1 MVALDVYP
9 VFSRVRIMRCLHRV
23 IIHPIMLPGGPG
35 RADPGIVSLGIGI
48 GLVLIFDLID
58 LLTVI
63 VEPWGV

>member
-1 MVALDVYP
+1 
-9 VFSRVRIMRCLHRV
+9 
-23 IIHPIMLPGGPG
+23 MLPGGPG